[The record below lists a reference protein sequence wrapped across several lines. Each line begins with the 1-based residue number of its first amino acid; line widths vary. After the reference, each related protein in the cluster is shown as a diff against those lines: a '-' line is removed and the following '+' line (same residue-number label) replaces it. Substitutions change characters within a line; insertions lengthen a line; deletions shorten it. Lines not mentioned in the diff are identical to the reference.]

1 MFVTKNWHVHQFVM
15 IHNKWKLWKT
25 CQKCVFTSSEVVG
38 ITVAVDDLPGLGRR
52 RAFITGEDK
61 KKLRGTYCTIT
72 NGYGPI
78 EKYKER
84 KVGDLVQ

>member
-1 MFVTKNWHVHQFVM
+1 LYLPD
-15 IHNKWKLWKT
+15 IEG
-25 CQKCVFTSSEVVG
+25 S
-38 ITVAVDDLPGLGRR
+38 VAGDDLPGLGRR
-52 RAFITGEDK
+52 RAFIVGEDK
-61 KKLRGTYCTIT
+61 EKLGETYCTIT